1 MRFRP
6 LSLLALLASLTA
18 SAQSVEALLVQL
30 DETLAQAD
38 KYVAEKE
45 VRIKTIENTLRSPGL
60 TAAQR
65 FSTYGQ
71 LYDEYLSYN
80 FDKASEALEQQEEA
94 ARELGD
100 RTRINEVLLSRAMVN
115 AIGGLYLEA
124 SNILE
129 SQIDT
134 TILTDTQKTEYWD
147 AQQRFWYDYR
157 EYLHGED
164 PGGRMAGKIAWYR
177 KALLNSLPEESVL
190 YQGISVSTAMDEQNW
205 AQADFLCKNLLAKLD
220 PASHDYANWAYFEAR
235 ICEQLD
241 RPEEM
246 TGWFIRSAMA
256 DLKTATKDN
265 ASLCSLSQV
274 LFNSGEFERAF
285 QYIRTSLDDALFFN
299 ARLRQWQIAA
309 VFPDIQK
316 GYDDFR
322 AKHER
327 RNRILTRTVLVLSL
341 LMLIVAFQAVLA
353 YRRQRKLTAQIR
365 ERSRQIEEYSESLQ
379 RFSEQLTQA
388 NAELSE
394 ANAVKEE
401 YIGLFLALTSDYI
414 DKIKKYQS
422 DIRKQVVAGRYDEVI
437 AETSSHRLVDS
448 ELKRFYELFDQ
459 TFLRLYPNFVE
470 SFNALLRPDARIK
483 PKNGLLT
490 TELRI
495 FALIRLG
502 ITQSSQIAAMLRY
515 SVNTIYNYRA
525 QIKNCVL
532 EDREEFEEKI
542 RHIGN

>member
-1 MRFRP
+1 MRFRL

-18 SAQSVEALLVQL
+18 SAHSVEALLVQL

-379 RFSEQLTQA
+379 RFSEQLMQA

-448 ELKRFYELFDQ
+448 ELKRFYELFDE

>member
-1 MRFRP
+1 MRFRL

>member
-1 MRFRP
+1 MRFRL

-246 TGWFIRSAMA
+246 TGWFIRAAMA

>member
-1 MRFRP
+1 MRFRL

-448 ELKRFYELFDQ
+448 ELKRFYELFDE